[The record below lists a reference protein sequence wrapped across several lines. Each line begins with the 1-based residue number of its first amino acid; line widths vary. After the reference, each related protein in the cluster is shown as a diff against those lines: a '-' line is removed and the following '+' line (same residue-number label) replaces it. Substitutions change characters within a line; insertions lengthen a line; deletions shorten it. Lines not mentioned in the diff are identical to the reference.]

1 MDRNAQGESR
11 AKSIHAVPRWIQCK
25 VHFIYPSVPQ
35 WFPLNR
41 GSVRGRVSFSR
52 SNDGDDSQN
61 ISGLYG
67 GRMFWNVAPFRIV
80 DEFDVF
86 MDMELAAFEVVILTP
101 DQF

>member
-1 MDRNAQGESR
+1 MGDVVYHLVKLR
-11 AKSIHAVPRWIQCK
+11 HC
-25 VHFIYPSVPQ
+25 
-35 WFPLNR
+35 
-41 GSVRGRVSFSR
+41 
-52 SNDGDDSQN
+52 DDSQN

-67 GRMFWNVAPFRIV
+67 GRMFWNVAPFRIL